1 MNDDQLTI
9 GQDGGASSTD
19 ENVRVR
25 LLTDRLHALGVP
37 IDTAMRRLDE
47 YSYDASNYRV
57 RPSAVVFPRS
67 VDDVVA
73 VVTACGDT
81 GIPLVSRGGGTS
93 MAGNAVGPGQCDP
106 VRTRI
111 CSSVGAC

>member
-1 MNDDQLTI
+1 MTPLEQLLGETAP
-9 GQDGGASSTD
+9 GMRLETGAGG
-19 ENVRVR
+19 
-25 LLTDRLHALGVP
+25 
-37 IDTAMRRLDE
+37 TAA

-57 RPSAVVFPRS
+57 PPAAVVFPRS

-93 MAGNAVGPGQCDP
+93 MAGNAVGRSPFETQGARCP
-106 VRTRI
+106 VAPDRR
-111 CSSVGAC
+111 